1 MSYFNSPRIVTDGL
15 VLCLDAGNTKSY
27 PGSGTTWTDL
37 SRNGNNGTLTNGPS
51 YTSSFGGGVVL
62 DGTNDFI
69 VGTNNTGISGTGA
82 RTLSTWVYPTDMIND
97 GYYSIARIGAGTNFQ
112 LFEILISRSNFTTYS
127 ITLHIWGGNE
137 LGGVVE
143 KTLLFNN
150 SNIAC
155 SYDGTTAYMYLD
167 GKLAFSAN
175 RTLATANSTFTL
187 GSPAYGAH
195 RYFKGNISNT
205 SLYNRALS
213 PTEILQNYNATRGR
227 FGL

>member
-1 MSYFNSPRIVTDGL
+1 MGYSYGPSIVKDGM
-15 VLCLDAGNTKSY
+15 VLCLDAGNRKSY
-27 PGSGTTWTDL
+27 AGSGTSWVDL
-37 SRNGNNGTLTNGPS
+37 SGNGNNGTLNGPT

-69 VGTNNTGISGTGA
+69 VGTNNVGISGTGA

-97 GYYSIARIGAGTNFQ
+97 GYYSIARIGAGTTSQ
-112 LFEILISRSNFTTYS
+112 LFEILILRSNFVTYS
-127 ITLHIWGGNE
+127 ITLHIWGGGE

-143 KTLLFNN
+143 TALLFNN
-150 SNIAC
+150 SNIVC
-155 SYDGTTAYMYLD
+155 SYNGTTAYMYLN
-167 GKLAFSAN
+167 GRLAFSGN

-187 GSPAYGAH
+187 GSPAYGSH

-213 PTEILQNYNATRGR
+213 PAEILQNYNATKGR